1 MKHLRNRPHI
11 PGHGAVSFGH
21 KAIRSALRQ
30 ERSFKIQQLKQRGGA
45 ADVFNRTRRKSAAR
59 RFFEPKS
66 QRHGIRSI
74 ARLQWDR

>member
-1 MKHLRNRPHI
+1 MGCHLLQRK
-11 PGHGAVSFGH
+11 SMTSLF
-21 KAIRSALRQ
+21 RSTTALRQ
-30 ERSFKIQQLKQRGGA
+30 ERSLKIQQLKQRGGP

-66 QRHGIRSI
+66 QSRGIRSI